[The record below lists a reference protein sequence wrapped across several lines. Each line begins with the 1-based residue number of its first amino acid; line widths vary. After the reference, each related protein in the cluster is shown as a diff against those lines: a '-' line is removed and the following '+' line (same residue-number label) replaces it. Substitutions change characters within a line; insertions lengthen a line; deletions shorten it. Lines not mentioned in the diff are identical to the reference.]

1 MPQPLQTT
9 VFPDGTGEIRLPAGW
24 QVQKAQMGDVSAS
37 GPHGEKLRF
46 GWTIPVVGQSRGAPP
61 GNLVAIP
68 WGTDP
73 ASAFKAVMSQLYG
86 AT

>member
-1 MPQPLQTT
+1 MQTT

-37 GPHGEKLRF
+37 GPRGEKLRF
-46 GWTIPVVGQSRGAPP
+46 SWTIPVMGNSRGTAP
-61 GNLVAIP
+61 GNFVAIP